1 MIKEL
6 NKTMK
11 VIHYIASIDKS
22 GGGTTEYIRLLSKSF
37 NKDISF
43 SIATGASK
51 DPINIEGISVKFF
64 DKSLLHWFALIK
76 EFRVFLQNEKPDIV
90 HINGIWN
97 PQNWGFQKVAQELGI
112 KVIVSPHG
120 MLEPW
125 ILAHNPLKK
134 KIALFLYQKKAIQK
148 SDCLHATAKMEA
160 ENIKALG
167 FKNPI
172 YIIPNGIDLNDVK
185 GIKTHYGSKKMVF
198 LSRIHP
204 KKGIE
209 LLVEAWRNANT
220 LGWTL
225 EIAGN
230 GDDDYIANLT
240 QSVQDLNNVHFVG
253 AKYGEDKWDFLRSAD
268 VMVLPTH
275 SENFGIVVAEALAVG
290 VPVITTQG
298 TPWEDLEVHQCGW
311 WINLSVINLQKI
323 IEKVTHTSVD
333 ELNNMGIQG
342 RRLVSE
348 KYEMKV
354 VAKEIID
361 LYQKVL
367 N

>member
-1 MIKEL
+1 
-6 NKTMK
+6 MK

-22 GGGTTEYIRLLSKSF
+22 GGGTTEYMRLLSKALK
-37 NKDISF
+37 NDISF
-43 SIATGASK
+43 SIATGISNE
-51 DPINIEGISVKFF
+51 PITIEGVPIKFF
-64 DKSLLHWFALIK
+64 NNSILRWFSLIN
-76 EFRVFLQNEKPDIV
+76 EFRRFLENEKPDIV
-90 HINGIWN
+90 HINGIWS
-97 PQNWGFQKVAQELGI
+97 PQNWGFQKVAQEIGI

-125 ILAHNPLKK
+125 ILDNNPLKK
-134 KIALFLYQKKAIQK
+134 KIALFLYQKKAIQQ
-148 SDCLHATAKMEA
+148 SVYLHATAQMEA
-160 ENIKALG
+160 ENIQALG

-172 YIIPNGIDLNDVK
+172 CIIPNGIDISDVK
-185 GIKTHYGSKKMVF
+185 EIKTHYGTRKMVF

-209 LLVEAWRNANT
+209 LLLEAWRNSNT
-220 LGWTL
+220 NDWLL

-230 GDDDYIANLT
+230 GDENYIAKLS
-240 QSVQDLNNVHFVG
+240 QSALDLKNVHFVG

-298 TPWEDLEVHQCGW
+298 TPWEDLEIYQCGW
-311 WINLSVINLQKI
+311 WINLSVSNLEKI
-323 IEKVTHTSVD
+323 IAKVIHTSVD
-333 ELNNMGIQG
+333 ELENMGIQG
-342 RRLVSE
+342 RILVSE

-367 N
+367 NQK